1 MPTSHMYILLY
12 GGDPKDEIDALEAK
26 GNALGLGPLKITKD
40 IARSSDK
47 SYRRPLRRRHYGY
60 KLYIEARPGD
70 TVVFPAFGR
79 GFSCVSDFAHN
90 LKRWVTAGIR
100 VIVIDLG
107 IDTAAEFGRNW
118 TAVFLALVEANRKT
132 RDRANAGNLRK
143 TTAKGANRGM
153 LGLVRKG
160 QKGSRYFQV
169 DPTLY
174 ELGLKCQQF
183 LAQEWSYDDIETHL
197 WKNKI
202 FRILKFAPKVL
213 AVEALRDPLF
223 ARKWT
228 ASAIRTL
235 VRNIEKINDGV
246 LAGTFRLPRT
256 WRPTS
261 GPLAG
266 IPFHQPSYTIRAGSK
281 ASEAHWNQAVAI
293 GKRVRELR
301 KERGWTQPELGRR
314 CGGIAQSQIA
324 DVERGAH
331 NPRSAFLAKLANAL
345 GVPIETFDLKP
356 AAPV

>member
-1 MPTSHMYILLY
+1 MPTCHMYLVVT

-26 GNALGLGPLKITKD
+26 GSALGLGPLKVSKD
-40 IARSSDK
+40 IARVSDRALRK
-47 SYRRPLRRRHYGY
+47 PLRRRHYGY

-70 TVVFPAFGR
+70 TVVLPAFAR
-79 GFSCVSDFAHN
+79 AFSGIADFAHN

-107 IDTAAEFGRNW
+107 VDTASEFGRNW
-118 TAVFLALVEANRKT
+118 TAVFLAMIAANTAQRQVV
-132 RDRANAGNLRK
+132 NAGLSKKAHKNGI
-143 TTAKGANRGM
+143 ARGL

-160 QKGSRYFQV
+160 SKGSRYFQV

-174 ELGLKCQQF
+174 ELGLKCQAF
-183 LAQEWSYDDIETHL
+183 VAQEWSYDDIETHL

-202 FRILKFAPKVL
+202 FRVLKFAPKVL

-228 ASAIRTL
+228 ATAIKTL
-235 VRNIEKINDGV
+235 VRNIERINEGV
-246 LAGTFRLPRT
+246 LAGDYRLPRT
-256 WRPTS
+256 WRPTG

-266 IPFHQPSYTIRAGSK
+266 IPFHQPAHTIRLGNR
-281 ASEAHWNQAVAI
+281 ASEAHWNQALAI
-293 GKRVRELR
+293 GKRVKELR

-314 CGGIAQSQIA
+314 CGGLAQSQIA

-331 NPRSAFLAKLANAL
+331 NPRSALLAKLANAFE
-345 GVPIETFDLKP
+345 VPIETFDLKP
-356 AAPV
+356 AVPV